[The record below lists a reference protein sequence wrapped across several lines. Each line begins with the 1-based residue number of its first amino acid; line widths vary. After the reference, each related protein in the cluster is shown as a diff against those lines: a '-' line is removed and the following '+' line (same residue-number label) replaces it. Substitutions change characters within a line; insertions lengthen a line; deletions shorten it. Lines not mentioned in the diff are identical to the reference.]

1 LHTAAALVA
10 LSSNAETCRKAL
22 SEFKKKNQTKKRQK
36 LHETKKPVLLT
47 VIDVDKRSVTKRV
60 GKRVFHLR

>member
-1 LHTAAALVA
+1 M
-10 LSSNAETCRKAL
+10 
-22 SEFKKKNQTKKRQK
+22 KRR
-36 LHETKKPVLLT
+36 KPVLLT